1 MAKEEGIILEWVV
14 DKILWWWTYSVVLD
28 WWMVVH
34 AKPKGKL
41 KQRKI
46 KIIPWDKVQVQLN
59 EIDPTKGYIVYRL

>member
-1 MAKEEGIILEWVV
+1 MAKEEGIVLEWVV

-28 WWMVVH
+28 GGMVVH
-34 AKPKGKL
+34 AKPKWKL